1 MQYLSY
7 EKYKIEQL
15 QYSQL
20 RTGFYSRVPCNQRLA
35 QSLQKDGFKGYI
47 FKHYI
52 MAYKYI

>member
-52 MAYKYI
+52 MAY